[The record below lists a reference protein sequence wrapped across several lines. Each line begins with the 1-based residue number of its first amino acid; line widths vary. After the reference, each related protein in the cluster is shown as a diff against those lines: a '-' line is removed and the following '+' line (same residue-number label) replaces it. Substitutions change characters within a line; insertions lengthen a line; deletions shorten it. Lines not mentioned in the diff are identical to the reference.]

1 MEPVATLSPSEVAA
15 KSKPTRRRK
24 SPYRRPPGRPATHGA
39 AVLTRV
45 LRTVKLD
52 TIDGRSEAGVF
63 LRRVREGLLDQLGG
77 DATPAQRLLVEEAAK
92 TALIAQAVG
101 DYIMQQ
107 QSLVRPDASLL
118 PVVLQ
123 REALVGSLTRL
134 LLALGLQRA
143 GKPVETLASFLAAR
157 RQSG

>member
-1 MEPVATLSPSEVAA
+1 
-15 KSKPTRRRK
+15 
-24 SPYRRPPGRPATHGA
+24 
-39 AVLTRV
+39 
-45 LRTVKLD
+45 
-52 TIDGRSEAGVF
+52 
-63 LRRVREGLLDQLGG
+63 
-77 DATPAQRLLVEEAAK
+77 
-92 TALIAQAVG
+92 
-101 DYIMQQ
+101 MQQ

-143 GKPVETLASFLAAR
+143 GKPVETLASFLGAR

>member
-1 MEPVATLSPSEVAA
+1 MLA
-15 KSKPTRRRK
+15 
-24 SPYRRPPGRPATHGA
+24 
-39 AVLTRV
+39 RV

-52 TIDGRSEAGVF
+52 TIDGRSEVGVF
-63 LRRVREGLLDQLGG
+63 LRRVREGLLDQLCG
-77 DATPAQRLLVEEAAK
+77 DATPAQRLLVEEACK

-101 DYIMQQ
+101 DFILRQE
-107 QSLVRPDASLL
+107 SLVRPDASLL

-123 REALVGSLTRL
+123 REVLVGSLTRL

-143 GKPVETLASFLAAR
+143 GKPVETLASFLGAR

>member
-1 MEPVATLSPSEVAA
+1 MEPVATPSPSEVTAR
-15 KSKPTRRRK
+15 SKPPRRRR
-24 SPYRRPPGRPATHGA
+24 SPYRRAPGRPPQPGA
-39 AVLTRV
+39 AMLTRV

-52 TIDGRSEAGVF
+52 TIDRRSEAGVF

-118 PVVLQ
+118 PVVLH
-123 REALVGSLTRL
+123 REALVGSLTRP

-143 GKPVETLASFLAAR
+143 GKSGATLASFLAAR

>member
-1 MEPVATLSPSEVAA
+1 MEPVAKPSPSEVAA

-24 SPYRRPPGRPATHGA
+24 SPYRRPSGRPPLHGA
-39 AVLTRV
+39 SMLARV

-52 TIDGRSEAGVF
+52 TIDGRSEAVVF

-77 DATPAQRLLVEEAAK
+77 DATPAQRLLVEEACK

-101 DYIMQQ
+101 DFILRQE
-107 QSLVRPDASLL
+107 SLVRPDASLL

-123 REALVGSLTRL
+123 REVLVGSMTRL

-143 GKPVETLASFLAAR
+143 G
-157 RQSG
+157 

>member
-1 MEPVATLSPSEVAA
+1 MLRE
-15 KSKPTRRRK
+15 RRR
-24 SPYRRPPGRPATHGA
+24 R
-39 AVLTRV
+39 
-45 LRTVKLD
+45 
-52 TIDGRSEAGVF
+52 
-63 LRRVREGLLDQLGG
+63 
-77 DATPAQRLLVEEAAK
+77 
-92 TALIAQAVG
+92 IAQAVG

-123 REALVGSLTRL
+123 REVLVGSLTRL
-134 LLALGLQRA
+134 LLTLGLQRA